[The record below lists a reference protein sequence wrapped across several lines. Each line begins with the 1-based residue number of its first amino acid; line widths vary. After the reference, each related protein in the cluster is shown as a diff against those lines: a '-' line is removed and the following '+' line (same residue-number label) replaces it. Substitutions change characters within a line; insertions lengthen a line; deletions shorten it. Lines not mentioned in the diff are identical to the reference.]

1 MLLLPA
7 LSTLAK
13 HTHSLVLLTHTH
25 AHGREKLTDTLAVV
39 KLKWIWNGMSYID
52 GAQLLI

>member
-25 AHGREKLTDTLAVV
+25 GREKLMDTLAVV